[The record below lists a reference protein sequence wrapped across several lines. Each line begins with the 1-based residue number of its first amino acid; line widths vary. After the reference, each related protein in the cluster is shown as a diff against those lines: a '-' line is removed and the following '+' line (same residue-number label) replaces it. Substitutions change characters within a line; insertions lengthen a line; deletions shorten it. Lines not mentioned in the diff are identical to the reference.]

1 MKRNQNPNQ
10 PEENIGNGKT
20 IPMPKETKQIILRSR
35 ERCKQR
41 LAAFQRNRTFSNFS
55 HFKSSLSGYFQDL
68 YPIALNNL
76 DLDSYEIDVQELRNP
91 PHLEREQEK
100 EEEEYQLV
108 KDFIDYFYEVDKIT
122 HDLGVTDISVSQ
134 DKEKFGFVLSDQIGA
149 TGIDKKR
156 NLSVDVENSNLG
168 WIRLQLEFQNLRKAL
183 RQDRDAVGV
192 IFGKNRMGKSTLA
205 LQIARIVHNGE
216 NEGNLP
222 RESIAMGNEGFW
234 KGLQELDKYSAI
246 HLDELSGVF
255 YSKDSMTS
263 EQKKRKKR
271 MKTAAKKNQ
280 FVIGCD
286 TQYFQIDKE
295 FRTDKVDFAIH
306 VSSRGNFEFYGP
318 KLIERFERDKDTGR
332 AITPSPLF
340 TGSFPELDDELWK
353 RYQEV
358 EDEKLEMKD
367 LQDDEEEDGKDLKD
381 VAEEVKASSEE
392 FTKTYNSRKFVDSDL
407 IEARKDVSSREADK
421 LKKLVESDLGLPKK
435 LD

>member
-1 MKRNQNPNQ
+1 MRRQDNSQNNQ
-10 PEENIGNGKT
+10 EIGNGKT

-41 LAAFQRNRTFSNFS
+41 LAAFQKNRTLSNFNQ
-55 HFKSSLSGYFQDL
+55 FRSSLSGYFQDL
-68 YPIALNNL
+68 YPIALKNI
-76 DLDSYEIDVQELRNP
+76 DLESYEIDIQELRNP
-91 PHLEREQEK
+91 SPLPPDHEK
-100 EEEEYQLV
+100 VEGDYI
-108 KDFIDYFYEVDKIT
+108 DRFIDYFYEVDKIT

-156 NLSVDVENSNLG
+156 NLSVDVEDSNLG

-192 IFGKNRMGKSTLA
+192 VFGDNRMGKSTLA
-205 LQIARIVHNGE
+205 LQIARIVNNGE
-216 NEGNLP
+216 NKGNLP

-318 KLIERFERDKDTGR
+318 KLIERFEKDKDTGR

-340 TGSFPELDDELWK
+340 SGSFPELDDELWN

-367 LQDDEEEDGKDLKD
+367 LQDDEEEGKDLKD
-381 VAEEVKASSEE
+381 VKDEVLDDKEFYISE
-392 FTKTYNSRKFVDSDL
+392 YNKRRYID
-407 IEARKDVSSREADK
+407 RE
-421 LKKLVESDLGLPKK
+421 LVEAEKDLSKKEGKKVKKMVEAELGLPEQVE
-435 LD
+435 

>member
-55 HFKSSLSGYFQDL
+55 YFKSSLSGYFQDL

-76 DLDSYEIDVQELRNP
+76 DLESYDIDVQELRNP
-91 PHLEREQEK
+91 PILEREPGK
-100 EEEEYQLV
+100 EHYPLIA
-108 KDFIDYFYEVDKIT
+108 DFIDYFYEVDKIT

-216 NEGNLP
+216 NKGNLP
-222 RESIAMGNEGFW
+222 KESIAMGDDGFW

-318 KLIERFERDKDTGR
+318 KLIERFEKDKDTGR
-332 AITPSPLF
+332 AILPSPLF
-340 TGSFPELDDELWK
+340 TGTFPELDDELWN

-358 EDEKLEMKD
+358 EDDKLEMKD
-367 LQDDEEEDGKDLKD
+367 LQDDEEEDGKDLED
-381 VAEEVKASSEE
+381 VAEEVKASSED

>member
-1 MKRNQNPNQ
+1 MRRQDNSQNNQ
-10 PEENIGNGKT
+10 EIGNGKT

-41 LAAFQRNRTFSNFS
+41 LAAFQKNRTLSNFNQ
-55 HFKSSLSGYFQDL
+55 FRSSLSGYFQDL
-68 YPIALNNL
+68 YPIALKNI
-76 DLDSYEIDVQELRNP
+76 DLESYEIDIQELRNP
-91 PHLEREQEK
+91 SPLPPDHEK
-100 EEEEYQLV
+100 VEGDYI
-108 KDFIDYFYEVDKIT
+108 DRFIDYFYEVDKIT

-156 NLSVDVENSNLG
+156 NLSVDVEDSNLG

-192 IFGKNRMGKSTLA
+192 VFGDNRMGKSTLA
-205 LQIARIVHNGE
+205 LQIARIVNNGE
-216 NEGNLP
+216 NKGNLP

-318 KLIERFERDKDTGR
+318 KLIERFEKDKDTGR

-340 TGSFPELDDELWK
+340 SGSFPELDDELWN

-367 LQDDEEEDGKDLKD
+367 LQDDEEEGKDLED
-381 VAEEVKASSEE
+381 VAEEVKASSED

-421 LKKLVESDLGLPKK
+421 LKKLVESDLGLPEK

>member
-1 MKRNQNPNQ
+1 MRRQDNSQNNQ
-10 PEENIGNGKT
+10 EIGNGKT

-41 LAAFQRNRTFSNFS
+41 LAAFQKNRTLSNFNQ
-55 HFKSSLSGYFQDL
+55 FRSSLSGYFQDL
-68 YPIALNNL
+68 YPIALKNI
-76 DLDSYEIDVQELRNP
+76 DLESYEIDIQELRNP
-91 PHLEREQEK
+91 SPLPPDHEK
-100 EEEEYQLV
+100 VEGDYI
-108 KDFIDYFYEVDKIT
+108 DRFIDYFYEVDKIT

-156 NLSVDVENSNLG
+156 NLSVDVEDSNLG

-192 IFGKNRMGKSTLA
+192 VFGDNRMGKSTLA
-205 LQIARIVHNGE
+205 LQIARIVNNGE
-216 NEGNLP
+216 NKGNLP

-318 KLIERFERDKDTGR
+318 KLIERFEKDKDTGR

-340 TGSFPELDDELWK
+340 SGSFPELDDELWN

-367 LQDDEEEDGKDLKD
+367 LKEDEEDGKDLED
-381 VAEEVKASSEE
+381 VAEEVKASSED
-392 FTKTYNSRKFVDSDL
+392 FTKTYKKRKFIDSDL

-421 LKKLVESDLGLPKK
+421 LKKLVESDLGLPEK